1 MFPTSSRQNSPDSS
15 TSHSSRNFPRS
26 APQSARRIAIV
37 GAGPAGLVA
46 ARILQLRGFH
56 PVVFEAEASTSA
68 RDQGGT
74 LDLHVETGQK
84 ALELAGLHDTFVSH
98 ARYDDQGTRMLDY
111 ASAQPLFEDSPP
123 SGTGDRPEIDR
134 RALRDLL
141 LASLLPDTVR
151 WGHKLV
157 AVEAVA
163 TAGMGAS
170 EGESKNNEPAGQHVL
185 RFANGAEETFDLVI
199 GADGAWSKIRAKL
212 SDVVPVYTGVT
223 FVECWLDEVDT
234 RHPEIAALVGR
245 GTMFSLHDNM
255 GLIAQR
261 NGGGHVR
268 VYAAFRRPEN
278 WADALGVNTQDPAQ
292 MRAALLQCFAGWS
305 PQLLAL
311 ISSCLD
317 VIVTRPIYTLP
328 GDFGWRPVAGL
339 TLLGDAAHL
348 LPPVGFGVNLAM
360 LDAAELATALTL
372 DGDWTVQ
379 VAQAA
384 AAMKHRANEAAPEGF
399 ATFDAMF
406 SADSAETF
414 LQIMQSH

>member
-15 TSHSSRNFPRS
+15 THRSPHSSP
-26 APQSARRIAIV
+26 RIAIV

-74 LDLHVETGQK
+74 LDLHVDTGQK
-84 ALELAGLHDTFVSH
+84 ALELAGLHATFVQH

-111 ASAQPLFEDSPP
+111 ASAKPLFEDAPP

-141 LASLLPDTVR
+141 LASLLPETVR

-163 TAGMGAS
+163 PAGTD
-170 EGESKNNEPAGQHVL
+170 EGKNSAGQHAL

-212 SDVVPVYTGVT
+212 SDVAPVYTGVT

-234 RHPEIAALVGR
+234 QHPEIAALVGR

-278 WADALGVNTQDPAQ
+278 WADALGVDTQDPTQ

-328 GDFGWRPVAGL
+328 GDFGWAPVVGL

-372 DGDWTVQ
+372 DGDWTAQAAQ

-384 AAMKHRANEAAPEGF
+384 ANMQRRANAAAPEAF

-414 LQIMQSH
+414 LHIMQSH

>member
-1 MFPTSSRQNSPDSS
+1 MFQTSSRQNSPDSS
-15 TSHSSRNFPRS
+15 MSHSTQSSPRSFPRS
-26 APQSARRIAIV
+26 APRIAIV

-74 LDLHVETGQK
+74 LDLHVDTGQK
-84 ALELAGLHDTFVSH
+84 ALELAGLHATFVQH

-111 ASAQPLFEDSPP
+111 ASAKPLFEDAPP

-141 LASLLPDTVR
+141 LASLLPETVR

-163 TAGMGAS
+163 PAGTD
-170 EGESKNNEPAGQHVL
+170 EGKNSAGQHVL

-212 SDVVPVYTGVT
+212 SDVAPVYTGVT

-234 RHPEIAALVGR
+234 QHPEIAALVGR

-278 WADALGVNTQDPAQ
+278 WADALGVDIQDPAQ

-328 GDFGWRPVAGL
+328 GDFGWSPVAGL

-360 LDAAELATALTL
+360 LDAAELAMALTP
-372 DGDWTVQ
+372 DGDWTAQ
-379 VAQAA
+379 VTQVEEAA
-384 AAMKHRANEAAPEGF
+384 ATMQRRANAAAPEAF

-414 LQIMQSH
+414 LHIMQSH